1 MTAYYTGMIYLTCFA
16 MGIMALIVHSS
27 DWLDREKQRQ
37 FQVIFATVA
46 AAAGAEWLTVF
57 LDGSGPGLRWLHL
70 GVKVLELTIAP
81 FVAVE
86 FLRALDAEKRAR
98 QLKWL
103 LIVHGAVEVAAAPFG
118 LIVAF
123 DANNVYVHGELY
135 WIYVAVYF
143 TAALVFIWEGV
154 RFGRRNQAAGGNIMA
169 LILVFFASGVAMR
182 LCNRQIRADYP
193 CLAFAVMF
201 TYLYYSGVVQNA
213 DALTGLRNR
222 RGYDSQLSHLRRP
235 AILLMMDVNRFKAVN
250 DQFGHQYGDRVLQTI
265 ARAMQRAYGREGR
278 CYRIGGDEF
287 CVIFDG
293 SQDQAR
299 TRTEQFRALLAA
311 EREKLP
317 RLPDVAV
324 GMTHFDPAET
334 DPDSA
339 VKQADREMYEN
350 KAAGRSNP

>member
-1 MTAYYTGMIYLTCFA
+1 M
-16 MGIMALIVHSS
+16 
-27 DWLDREKQRQ
+27 
-37 FQVIFATVA
+37 
-46 AAAGAEWLTVF
+46 
-57 LDGSGPGLRWLHL
+57 
-70 GVKVLELTIAP
+70 
-81 FVAVE
+81 
-86 FLRALDAEKRAR
+86 
-98 QLKWL
+98 
-103 LIVHGAVEVAAAPFG
+103 AAAPFG

-324 GMTHFDPAET
+324 GMTPFDPAET

-350 KAAGRSNP
+350 KAAGRSHP

>member
-86 FLRALDAEKRAR
+86 FLRALDAEGRAR
-98 QLKWL
+98 QLRRL
-103 LIVHGAVEVAAAPFG
+103 LVVHGAVEVAAAPFG

-154 RFGRRNQAAGGNIMA
+154 RFSRRNQAAGGNIMA
-169 LILVFFASGVAMR
+169 LILLFFVSGVGMR

-193 CLAFAVMF
+193 SLAFAVMF

-235 AILLMMDVNRFKAVN
+235 VILLMMDVNRFKAVN
-250 DQFGHQYGDRVLQTI
+250 DHYGHQYGDRVLQTV
-265 ARAMQRAYGREGR
+265 ARAMHQAYGREGR

-293 SQDQAR
+293 RRDLAQA
-299 TRTEQFRALLAA
+299 RTEQFKTLLAV

-317 RLPDVAV
+317 GLPDVAV
-324 GMTHFDPAET
+324 GMTPFDPAET
-334 DPDSA
+334 DADSA

-350 KAAGRSNP
+350 KAAGRSHP

>member
-70 GVKVLELTIAP
+70 GEKVLELTIAP

-86 FLRALDAEKRAR
+86 FLRALDAESRAR

-169 LILVFFASGVAMR
+169 LILVFFASGMGMR

-317 RLPDVAV
+317 CLPDVAV
-324 GMTHFDPAET
+324 GMTPFDPAET
-334 DPDSA
+334 DAGSA
-339 VKQADREMYEN
+339 IKRADREMYEN
-350 KAAGRSNP
+350 KTAGK

>member
-169 LILVFFASGVAMR
+169 LILVFFRQRGGDAPVQPADPGGLSLSG
-182 LCNRQIRADYP
+182 LCGDVH
-193 CLAFAVMF
+193 LS
-201 TYLYYSGVVQNA
+201 L
-213 DALTGLRNR
+213 LLR
-222 RGYDSQLSHLRRP
+222 RGAERRRP
-235 AILLMMDVNRFKAVN
+235 HR
-250 DQFGHQYGDRVLQTI
+250 
-265 ARAMQRAYGREGR
+265 
-278 CYRIGGDEF
+278 
-287 CVIFDG
+287 
-293 SQDQAR
+293 
-299 TRTEQFRALLAA
+299 
-311 EREKLP
+311 
-317 RLPDVAV
+317 
-324 GMTHFDPAET
+324 PAQ
-334 DPDSA
+334 PP
-339 VKQADREMYEN
+339 
-350 KAAGRSNP
+350 GL

>member
-81 FVAVE
+81 LAVE

-103 LIVHGAVEVAAAPFG
+103 LIVHGAVEVAASPFG

-324 GMTHFDPAET
+324 GMTPFDPAET

-350 KAAGRSNP
+350 KAAGRSHP

>member
-1 MTAYYTGMIYLTCFA
+1 M
-16 MGIMALIVHSS
+16 
-27 DWLDREKQRQ
+27 
-37 FQVIFATVA
+37 
-46 AAAGAEWLTVF
+46 
-57 LDGSGPGLRWLHL
+57 
-70 GVKVLELTIAP
+70 KVLELTIAP

-86 FLRALDAEKRAR
+86 FLRALGRGEKGPA
-98 QLKWL
+98 
-103 LIVHGAVEVAAAPFG
+103 AEVAAYRPRGGGRWPAAPFG

-299 TRTEQFRALLAA
+299 TARSS
-311 EREKLP
+311 
-317 RLPDVAV
+317 
-324 GMTHFDPAET
+324 
-334 DPDSA
+334 SA
-339 VKQADREMYEN
+339 PCWRRS
-350 KAAGRSNP
+350 GRSCPACPT

>member
-103 LIVHGAVEVAAAPFG
+103 LIVHGTVEVAAAPFG

-324 GMTHFDPAET
+324 GMTPFDPAET

-339 VKQADREMYEN
+339 VKQADREMYAN
-350 KAAGRSNP
+350 KAARR

>member
-1 MTAYYTGMIYLTCFA
+1 MTAYYSAMIYLTCFA

-37 FQVIFATVA
+37 FQMTFATVA

-57 LDGSGPGLRWLHL
+57 LDGSSSSLRWLHL
-70 GVKVLELTIAP
+70 GVKVLELSIAP

-86 FLRALDAEKRAR
+86 FVRALDADCRAR
-98 QLKWL
+98 QLRWL
-103 LIVHGAVEVAAAPFG
+103 LIVHVAVELAAAPFG

-123 DANNVYVHGELY
+123 DEHNVYYHGKFY

-143 TAALVFIWEGV
+143 TAALVLIWEGV

-169 LILVFFASGVAMR
+169 LILLFFTCGMGMR
-182 LCNRQIRADYP
+182 LYNRQIRADYP

-213 DALTGLRNR
+213 DTLTGLHDR
-222 RGYDSQLSHLRRP
+222 RGYDSWLAHLRRP
-235 AILLMMDVNRFKAVN
+235 VTLLMMDVNRFKAVN
-250 DQFGHQYGDRVLQTI
+250 DQCGHQYGDRVLQTI
-265 ARAMQRAYGREGR
+265 ARTMQRAYGREGR

-287 CVIFDG
+287 CVIFEG
-293 SQDQAR
+293 NQTLAQA
-299 TRTEQFRALLAA
+299 RTEQFRALLAA

-324 GMTHFDPAET
+324 GMTPFDPAET
-334 DPDSA
+334 DAESA
-339 VKQADREMYEN
+339 VKQADREMYAN
-350 KAAGRSNP
+350 KAAGRRA

>member
-16 MGIMALIVHSS
+16 MGIMARIVHSS

-37 FQVIFATVA
+37 FQVIFSTVA

-70 GVKVLELTIAP
+70 GVKVLELTIAH

-324 GMTHFDPAET
+324 GMTPFDPAET

-350 KAAGRSNP
+350 KAAGRSHP

>member
-1 MTAYYTGMIYLTCFA
+1 M
-16 MGIMALIVHSS
+16 
-27 DWLDREKQRQ
+27 
-37 FQVIFATVA
+37 
-46 AAAGAEWLTVF
+46 
-57 LDGSGPGLRWLHL
+57 
-70 GVKVLELTIAP
+70 
-81 FVAVE
+81 
-86 FLRALDAEKRAR
+86 
-98 QLKWL
+98 
-103 LIVHGAVEVAAAPFG
+103 AAAPFG

-169 LILVFFASGVAMR
+169 LILVFFASGIGMR

-222 RGYDSQLSHLRRP
+222 R
-235 AILLMMDVNRFKAVN
+235 
-250 DQFGHQYGDRVLQTI
+250 
-265 ARAMQRAYGREGR
+265 

-293 SQDQAR
+293 SQDRPGPAR
-299 TRTEQFRALLAA
+299 SS
-311 EREKLP
+311 
-317 RLPDVAV
+317 
-324 GMTHFDPAET
+324 
-334 DPDSA
+334 SA
-339 VKQADREMYEN
+339 PCWQWS
-350 KAAGRSNP
+350 GRSCPACPTWPWA

>member
-70 GVKVLELTIAP
+70 GVKVLELTIAH

-103 LIVHGAVEVAAAPFG
+103 LIVLGAVEVAAAPFG

-154 RFGRRNQAAGGNIMA
+154 CFSRRNQAAGGNIMA

-324 GMTHFDPAET
+324 GMTPFDPAET

-350 KAAGRSNP
+350 KAAGRSHP

>member
-16 MGIMALIVHSS
+16 MGIMALIVRSS

-265 ARAMQRAYGREGR
+265 ARAMQRA
-278 CYRIGGDEF
+278 
-287 CVIFDG
+287 
-293 SQDQAR
+293 
-299 TRTEQFRALLAA
+299 
-311 EREKLP
+311 
-317 RLPDVAV
+317 
-324 GMTHFDPAET
+324 
-334 DPDSA
+334 
-339 VKQADREMYEN
+339 
-350 KAAGRSNP
+350 

>member
-98 QLKWL
+98 QLKWP

-169 LILVFFASGVAMR
+169 LILVFFASGVGMR

-324 GMTHFDPAET
+324 GMTPFDPAET

-350 KAAGRSNP
+350 KAAGRSHP

>member
-1 MTAYYTGMIYLTCFA
+1 MTAYYSAMIYLTCFA
-16 MGIMALIVHSS
+16 MGIMALIVQSS

-37 FQVIFATVA
+37 FQVIFATVV

-70 GVKVLELTIAP
+70 GVKVLELSVAP

-86 FLRALDAEKRAR
+86 FLRALDAEGRAR

-103 LIVHGAVEVAAAPFG
+103 LIVHVAVELAAAPFG

-123 DANNVYVHGELY
+123 DERNAYYHGELY

-154 RFGRRNQAAGGNIMA
+154 CFSRRNQAAGGNIMV
-169 LILVFFASGVAMR
+169 LILLFFVSGVGMR

-193 CLAFAVMF
+193 SLAFAVMF
-201 TYLYYSGVVQNA
+201 TYLYYSGVVQNT

-222 RGYDSQLSHLRRP
+222 RSYDSRLARLRRP
-235 AILLMMDVNRFKAVN
+235 VTLLMMDVNRFKEVN
-250 DQFGHQYGDRVLQTI
+250 DHYGHQRGDQVLQTI
-265 ARAMQRAYGREGR
+265 ARAMHQAYGREGQ

-293 SQDQAR
+293 DRTQAQA
-299 TRTEQFRALLAA
+299 RTEQFKTLLAA

-317 RLPDVAV
+317 CLPDVAV
-324 GMTHFDPAET
+324 GMTPFDPAET
-334 DPDSA
+334 DAGSA
-339 VKQADREMYEN
+339 IKRADREMYEN
-350 KAAGRSNP
+350 KTAGK

>member
-1 MTAYYTGMIYLTCFA
+1 MTAYYSAMIYLTCFA
-16 MGIMALIVHSS
+16 MGIMALIVQSS

-123 DANNVYVHGELY
+123 DANNVYVHGALY

-143 TAALVFIWEGV
+143 TAALVFIWAGV
-154 RFGRRNQAAGGNIMA
+154 RFGRRTQAAGGNIMA

-324 GMTHFDPAET
+324 GMTPFDPAET

-350 KAAGRSNP
+350 KAAGRSHP

>member
-16 MGIMALIVHSS
+16 MGIMALI
-27 DWLDREKQRQ
+27 
-37 FQVIFATVA
+37 
-46 AAAGAEWLTVF
+46 
-57 LDGSGPGLRWLHL
+57 
-70 GVKVLELTIAP
+70 
-81 FVAVE
+81 
-86 FLRALDAEKRAR
+86 
-98 QLKWL
+98 
-103 LIVHGAVEVAAAPFG
+103 
-118 LIVAF
+118 
-123 DANNVYVHGELY
+123 
-135 WIYVAVYF
+135 
-143 TAALVFIWEGV
+143 
-154 RFGRRNQAAGGNIMA
+154 
-169 LILVFFASGVAMR
+169 LVFFASGMGMR

-317 RLPDVAV
+317 RLMR
-324 GMTHFDPAET
+324 GEEDPQEEQAEAAALYAEYAI
-334 DPDSA
+334 DFAS
-339 VKQADREMYEN
+339 QAMRGALLAALIAIDRQMSCEEQKYEG
-350 KAAGRSNP
+350 KEEYR